1 MNGTPMVRAGWIE
14 VITGCM
20 FAGKTEEAM
29 KRITKER
36 YSPDRHVVIF
46 APKIAKRCV
55 TLTDEKE
62 VDTAGKMV
70 SRSGK
75 VLECIEFDETNPW
88 EIVQKLSPGVTTVVI
103 EEAHFC
109 NHELVKVCKHLAEKC
124 KIRVIVIGLDQTFDE
139 EPFGPMPA
147 FMAEAEYVTKELAT
161 CTECGSQN
169 ASKSWLDSRAIDNV
183 QEGKI
188 LVGDKQY
195 RAVCRHCYGRL
206 TAKYP
211 KNC

>member
-1 MNGTPMVRAGWIE
+1 

-20 FAGKTEEAM
+20 FAGKSEEAI
-29 KRITKER
+29 KRITKEQ
-36 YSPDRHVVIF
+36 YSRERHVVVFIPQK
-46 APKIAKRCV
+46 ARRRV
-55 TLTDEKE
+55 TMSNAEE
-62 VDTAGKMV
+62 IDTAGKVV

-75 VLECIEFDETNPW
+75 VIECVEFDETTPW
-88 EIVQKLSPGVTTVVI
+88 EIVRKLSPGVTTVVI

-109 NHELVKVCKHLAEKC
+109 DNELVKVCKHLAEKC

-147 FMAEAEYVTKELAT
+147 LMAEAEYVTKELAT

-169 ASKSWLDSRAIDNV
+169 ASKSWLDSRALDNV

-206 TAKYP
+206 ADKYP
-211 KNC
+211 KKN